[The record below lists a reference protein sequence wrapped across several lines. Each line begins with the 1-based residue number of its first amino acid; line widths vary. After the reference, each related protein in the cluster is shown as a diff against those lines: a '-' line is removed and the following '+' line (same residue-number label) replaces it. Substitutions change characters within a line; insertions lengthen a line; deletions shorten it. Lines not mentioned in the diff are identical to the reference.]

1 MVLFLATKILFLAIM
16 EKKRALIMST
26 PEIHVEANFLP
37 RSDQQGNS
45 FYSML
50 SIVSSKKIWEESI
63 EIHVKDIILI
73 NANVWVVGLRNV

>member
-1 MVLFLATKILFLAIM
+1 MPVMLLTPKTMNVIRALGCHVILHMVLFLATKILFLAIM

-50 SIVSSKKIWEESI
+50 SIVSSKKI
-63 EIHVKDIILI
+63 
-73 NANVWVVGLRNV
+73 